1 MKKIT
6 AIIAAMIFAILPVKA
21 EGYTYKVVF
30 MYGLHGTKT
39 GEAYSIEAKNG
50 EEIELPALP
59 EGEGIYTAKG
69 WHVSGKD
76 QIWVS
81 GSYPVTEDTVFVA
94 SYGVSG
100 DMLSYTVR
108 YLDQAGN
115 TLEAPETF
123 HAKKGDKPVVAYKY
137 IEDYL
142 PVETKAFTFTVE
154 YDGRVIDFIY
164 RPVEQNQQ
172 EQEEGEIIEEV
183 IVQPAEPVNPNPNP
197 APVGPDNPVVNPDN
211 PANPDNP
218 VVNPDNPAN
227 PDNQGETIDDNE
239 TPQGQPEEIIDLDDE
254 DTPLAPPEEIDDDK
268 TPQGNTDNN
277 GTGPAGNAVL
287 VGGIAGGALILLLLL
302 FLFRR
307 RKQNTEN

>member
-1 MKKIT
+1 MKKIV
-6 AIIAAMIFAILPVKA
+6 AIIAAMVFAILPVKA
-21 EGYTYKVVF
+21 EGYKYKVVF

-39 GEAYSIEAKNG
+39 GEAYSIEARNG

-100 DMLSYTVR
+100 DMFSYTVN
-108 YLDQAGN
+108 YVDQAGN
-115 TLEAPETF
+115 VLEQPETF
-123 HAKKGDKPVVAYKY
+123 HAKKGEKPVVAYKY
-137 IEDYL
+137 IENYL

-154 YDGRVIDFIY
+154 SDGMQIEFVY
-164 RPVEQNQQ
+164 RLVEENEQEQQ
-172 EQEEGEIIEEV
+172 EGEVIEEV
-183 IVQPAEPVNPNPNP
+183 IVQPAEGEGNAAAPAVNP
-197 APVGPDNPVVNPDN
+197 APAAPDNPAVNPDN
-211 PANPDNP
+211 PA
-218 VVNPDNPAN
+218 VNPD
-227 PDNQGETIDDNE
+227 DQGETIDDNE
-239 TPQGQPEEIIDLDDE
+239 TPQAEPAEIIDLDE
-254 DTPLAPPEEIDDDK
+254 QDTPLAPPEEIDDDK

-287 VGGIAGGALILLLLL
+287 VGGIAGGALIFLLLL

-307 RKQNTEN
+307 RKQNTKN